1 MTDDDVDNLLVHQR
15 QPPPFGYVLKYPAD
29 KLRLDPPSPN
39 SLQDMCFRIVSKLA
53 LSFVN
58 RQRFTD
64 WHFRDFCLEKKALVD
79 IFGFP
84 PVLAYFVLPPLDYR
98 YYCSCWSYVNQTYDP
113 SKEESDDDVD
123 EASWDICVNGRSI

>member
-39 SLQDMCFRIVSKLA
+39 SLQDVLQNRFKTCSPA

-58 RQRFTD
+58 SQRFTD
-64 WHFRDFCLEKKALVD
+64 WHFRDF
-79 IFGFP
+79 
-84 PVLAYFVLPPLDYR
+84 
-98 YYCSCWSYVNQTYDP
+98 
-113 SKEESDDDVD
+113 DVT
-123 EASWDICVNGRSI
+123 